1 MKCENIDIKKLQ
13 QFCKILVKLGI
24 TTKIYGTTTIKK
36 IVSIREY
43 TKFMQDYNEGK
54 IKVEGRPEW
63 KVATKE
69 KVWNIE
75 KQKFEVLN
83 NLIFLKDIAKYEMT
97 EEDFYNQKV
106 EISYKMSNQKNYKKI
121 ANLLSKFLE
130 MDFEKAKKIFEEKHY
145 FKNAVKYFANN
156 VKNTNSQFFTLEKK
170 CTHQSE
176 TLALSF
182 SNSKFQ
188 IEIEI

>member
-1 MKCENIDIKKLQ
+1 MCEIDIKKLE

-43 TKFMQDYNEGK
+43 QKFMQDYNEGK

-69 KVWNIE
+69 KVWNSE
-75 KQKFEVLN
+75 KQKFEILN
-83 NLIFLKDIAKYEMT
+83 NIIFLKDIAKYGMS

-106 EISYKMSNQKNYKKI
+106 EISYKVSNQKNYKKI
-121 ANLLSKFLE
+121 ANLLSKFLGI
-130 MDFEKAKKIFEEKHY
+130 DFEKAKKIFEERQC
-145 FKNAVKYFANN
+145 FKDAVKYFARNITKVN
-156 VKNTNSQFFTLEKK
+156 SNFFGIEKKSILRGEILVLNFANTNFKLE
-170 CTHQSE
+170 
-176 TLALSF
+176 L
-182 SNSKFQ
+182 
-188 IEIEI
+188 EI

>member
-1 MKCENIDIKKLQ
+1 MKCNNINIEKLE

-43 TKFMQDYNEGK
+43 EKFMQDYNNGK
-54 IKVEGRPEW
+54 IKVECRPEW

>member
-1 MKCENIDIKKLQ
+1 MKCNNINIEKLE

-43 TKFMQDYNEGK
+43 EKFMQDYNNGK
-54 IKVEGRPEW
+54 IKVECRPEW

-121 ANLLSKFLE
+121 ANLFSKFLE